1 MVNLLKTPKQIII
14 ITGATATGKSSLA
27 LHLAKMYDADI
38 INADALQVYKGA
50 PILTANP
57 EEVDNVPHELYAFI
71 DGDQVFSVMNWINKI
86 QECLDGSKKKNHII
100 VGGTPMY
107 IRTLIDGISWIP
119 DVDPNVA
126 KNTKELFFTL
136 GIVDFYKMVAQADPQ
151 IVDQVSPFDSH
162 RLQRAFNVI
171 SSTNKSIFE
180 WRKHKM
186 PSILNSTNAQV
197 QKLLIH
203 LPRDQI
209 YQRCDAR
216 FLAMLDRGALDEVGL
231 MMSRYPLNA
240 PIFKAIGAKQIA
252 EYLWGEATWEQMIEN
267 ATKETRHYA
276 KRQLTWFRSKFD
288 DFVRVDQF
296 GQSLQQDYS
305 LIY

>member
-1 MVNLLKTPKQIII
+1 MFGWQ
-14 ITGATATGKSSLA
+14 
-27 LHLAKMYDADI
+27 
-38 INADALQVYKGA
+38 
-50 PILTANP
+50 
-57 EEVDNVPHELYAFI
+57 
-71 DGDQVFSVMNWINKI
+71 
-86 QECLDGSKKKNHII
+86 QEKNHII